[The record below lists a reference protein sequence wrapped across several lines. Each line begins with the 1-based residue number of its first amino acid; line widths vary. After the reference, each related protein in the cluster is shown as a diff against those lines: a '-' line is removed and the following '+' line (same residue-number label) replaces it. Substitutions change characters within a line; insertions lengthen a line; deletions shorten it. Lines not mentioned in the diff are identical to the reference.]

1 MSSRSIRRKART
13 QVIARVLLVAKVRGV
28 VGASV
33 VARSTGTVRYAVSAN
48 HTLTPKREFGS
59 QILTIVGAIV
69 RALLSRVVLA
79 TVALGGRAVAS
90 DGILDLVHEVA
101 HDEWQI
107 SMIEVYIYFRL
118 IKTRFVGRNIVLYF
132 KFRVSIGF
140 I

>member
-1 MSSRSIRRKART
+1 
-13 QVIARVLLVAKVRGV
+13 
-28 VGASV
+28 
-33 VARSTGTVRYAVSAN
+33 VSAN